1 MDKRVCAFCGN
12 DETRVKKLIKGKDD
26 TYICDECVSLCGEI
40 LEEVF
45 EDEKDKSNP
54 NPEKLTMANLPKPKK
69 IKEFLDEYVISQ
81 DDAKKTLSVA
91 IYNHYK
97 RILNN
102 DRKGKKVNIEK
113 SNILMAGPT
122 GCGKTYIIQ
131 TIARMLNVPL
141 AISDASSLTCSG
153 YVGNDVCS
161 VVRDL
166 YVAAGE
172 DIEKMKHGI
181 IYIDEIDKIAR
192 QNANR
197 SITKDVSGESVQ
209 QELLKIIEGSP
220 VSFPKD
226 GGRKNP
232 NGPNITVDTTDIL
245 FIVGGSFEGLEK
257 IIAKRRAASSMGFRS
272 SIINGKMADE
282 DNFNIFEHVTPEDF
296 VKFGMLPEFCGRV
309 PVICKLSKLTRDEIR
324 RIITEP
330 KNSLADQYKT
340 YFEMDDIELDIS
352 DEAYNEIADNAIRKD
367 VGARGIRTML
377 ETILR
382 DAMFELPG
390 SDIDKFQVTKEL
402 VEEKLLLN
410 GDIDTE
416 SMN

>member
-1 MDKRVCAFCGN
+1 MSKRVCAFCGK
-12 DETRVKKLIKGKDD
+12 DESRVKKLIKGKDD
-26 TYICDECVSLCGEI
+26 TYICDECVGLCGEI

-45 EDEKDKSNP
+45 EDEDDKS
-54 NPEKLTMANLPKPKK
+54 NPEKLTMENLPKPKK
-69 IKEFLDEYVISQ
+69 IKEFLDEYVIGQ
-81 DDAKKTLSVA
+81 EDAKITLSVA
-91 IYNHYK
+91 VYNHYK

-102 DRKGKKVNIEK
+102 EKKSSKVNIEK
-113 SNILMAGPT
+113 SNIILAGPT
-122 GCGKTYIIQ
+122 GCGKTYILQ
-131 TIARMLNVPL
+131 TIAKMLNVPL

-172 DIEKMKHGI
+172 DIEKMKNGI
-181 IYIDEIDKIAR
+181 IYIDEIDKVAR
-192 QNANR
+192 KGESR
-197 SITKDVSGESVQ
+197 SLTRDVGGESVQ

-232 NGPNITVDTTDIL
+232 NGQNITVDTTNIL

-257 IIAKRRAASSMGFRS
+257 IIAKRRSSSSMGFRS
-272 SIINGKMADE
+272 SIINGKVADE
-282 DNFNIFEHVTPEDF
+282 NNFNIFEHATPEDF
-296 VKFGMLPEFCGRV
+296 VKFGMLPEFMGRV

-352 DEAYNEIADNAIRKD
+352 DEAYNEMADNAIKKN

-382 DAMFELPG
+382 DAMFDLPG
-390 SDIDKFQVTKEL
+390 SDVDKFQVTKEL
-402 VEEKLLLN
+402 VKEKLLLN
-410 GDIDTE
+410 GDIDDE
-416 SMN
+416 SMS